1 MPPGS
6 LSDPMSAERLTVREA
21 AHRIFE
27 HFGVDRLFGNPGST
41 ELPMLKGM
49 PEGFRYV
56 LGLNEAVVVGMADGF
71 ARSTGKPALV
81 NLHSAAGTGHSLGNL
96 FTAFRNC
103 APIVVTAGQQA
114 RSILPYDPFLY
125 NERATEFPRPYVK
138 YAVEPARAEDVPL
151 ALIRAFI
158 TALTPPM
165 GPCYVSIPVDDWDRE
180 CEMPQLP
187 ELVLATS
194 PDPAGLGKIAAMLD
208 AAEKPALV
216 IGTGVANAGGWDAA
230 IALAEQTGASVWCAP
245 YAARET
251 FPETHPQ
258 FAGFI
263 PAWRDQLRNLL
274 APFDAILVA
283 GAPVFTYHVEGE
295 GPHWPPEAKLAA
307 LSDDPQHIAALPGG
321 LGVLGNPATGLA
333 SLARQCS
340 ARDFSGTSHELIT
353 PPAEMTAAH
362 VLKKVAELRPE
373 GAVVVEEAPTA
384 RGPEHVTLPINRE
397 GGFYSCASGGL
408 GYSLPGAVGVAL
420 GQDDKVLAILGDGAA
435 MYTIQGLFSAR
446 EEVAN
451 VSFLIMN
458 NSAYAALTMFSSEF
472 GMNFVPGCDLTG
484 IDFVQLAEAQGI
496 PARRVDEVSQID
508 EALLWS
514 FEQSGPTLVDFRI
527 A

>member
-1 MPPGS
+1 MI
-6 LSDPMSAERLTVREA
+6 AVREA
-21 AHRIFE
+21 AHRIFQ

-41 ELPMLKGM
+41 ELPMLKAM

-71 ARSTGKPALV
+71 ARSSGKPALV
-81 NLHSAAGTGHSLGNL
+81 NLHSAAGTGHALGNL

-103 APIVVTAGQQA
+103 APVVVTAGQQA

-125 NERATEFPRPYVK
+125 NERASEFPRPYVK
-138 YAVEPARAEDVPL
+138 YSVEPARAEDVPQ

-165 GPCYVSIPVDDWDRE
+165 GPVYVSIPVDDWDRE
-180 CEMPQLP
+180 CTMPDLP
-187 ELVLATS
+187 ELAPAPVPSPEGLAR
-194 PDPAGLGKIAAMLD
+194 IAAMLD
-208 AAEKPALV
+208 AASAPALV

-230 IALAEQTGASVWCAP
+230 IALAEKCGASVWAAP

-251 FPETHPQ
+251 FPEDHPQ
-258 FAGFI
+258 FAGFL
-263 PAWRDQLRNLL
+263 PAWRDRLRGLL
-274 APFDAILVA
+274 SPHDAILVA
-283 GAPVFTYHVEGE
+283 GAPVFTWHVEGS
-295 GPHWPPEAKLAA
+295 GPHWPEDAQLAL
-307 LSDDPQHIAALPGG
+307 LSEEQQQVAALPGG
-321 LGVLGNPATGLA
+321 LGVLGDPAKGLA
-333 SLARQCS
+333 ALAGQVQPR
-340 ARDFSGTSHELIT
+340 AFAGTSHKLID
-353 PPAEMTAAH
+353 PPAEMTAAY
-362 VLKKVAELRPE
+362 VLKRIAATRPAE
-373 GAVVVEEAPTA
+373 AVIVEEAPTA
-384 RGPEHVTLPINRE
+384 RGPEHDTLPITRE

-420 GQDDKVLAILGDGAA
+420 GQDDKVIAILGDGAA

-446 EEVAN
+446 EEVAD

-458 NSAYAALTMFSSEF
+458 NSGYAALSGFSAEF

-496 PARRVDEVSQID
+496 PARRVDAPGDID
-508 EALLWS
+508 EALQWS